1 MLRENTI
8 VLEHQLE
15 DRPLAKKQTELLMA
29 AEQSASGGQNQEQV
43 QSEQNV
49 KSTSEG
55 TREDKHNPERKALL
69 KNDDLELERVS
80 KVC

>member
-15 DRPLAKKQTELLMA
+15 ERPLAKKQTELLRA
-29 AEQSASGGQNQEQV
+29 AEQSDSGGQNQEQA
-43 QSEQNV
+43 QSEQNI
-49 KSTSEG
+49 KPASEA
-55 TREDKHNPERKALL
+55 TQEDKHNLEHKALL
-69 KNDDLELERVS
+69 KNDDWELERVS